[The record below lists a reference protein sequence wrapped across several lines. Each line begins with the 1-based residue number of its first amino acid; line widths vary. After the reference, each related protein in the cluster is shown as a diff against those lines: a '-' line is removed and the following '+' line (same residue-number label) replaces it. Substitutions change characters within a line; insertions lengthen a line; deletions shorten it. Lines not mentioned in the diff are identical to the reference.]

1 MQANSPV
8 AYQDFI
14 STHRPKHRDPDG
26 SDYEAYGEV
35 QPVWTCTHHLIK
47 LLVRTVEHNM
57 TTTAAS
63 DLTTSGL
70 DGQVEQGEAYTCTST
85 PTHIDMRMGIWTRQ
99 VEQGEAAKFLKR
111 RSQGV
116 ELSRYEA
123 SLGHVDFEEAL
134 ENASI
139 KSLMTAAAIMIQMMS
154 RMRKAKMRIAE
165 RKAQRELGLEG
176 APSGSAAAG

>member
-1 MQANSPV
+1 VDVLA
-8 AYQDFI
+8 
-14 STHRPKHRDPDG
+14 
-26 SDYEAYGEV
+26 
-35 QPVWTCTHHLIK
+35 HLIK

-63 DLTTSGL
+63 DLNTSGL
-70 DGQVEQGEAYTCTST
+70 DGQVEQS
-85 PTHIDMRMGIWTRQ
+85 
-99 VEQGEAAKFLKR
+99 EAAKFLKR

-116 ELSRYEA
+116 GLSRYEA

-154 RMRKAKMRIAE
+154 RMRKAKRRIAD

-176 APSGSAAAG
+176 APSGPAAAS